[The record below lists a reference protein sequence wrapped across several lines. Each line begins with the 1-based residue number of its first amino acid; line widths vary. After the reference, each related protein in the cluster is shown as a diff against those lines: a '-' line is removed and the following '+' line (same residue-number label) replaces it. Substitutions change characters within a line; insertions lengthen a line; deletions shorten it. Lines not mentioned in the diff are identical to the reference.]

1 MGELETLLL
10 WDDGTE
16 EYKRKLFRKIEAYES
31 IIIFGA
37 GIGGKITLDLL
48 LGKGYRDK
56 VKAFSD
62 NNKNKLNTIYY
73 DFPVIRPEVIKEYG
87 EKPLIVVSSTA
98 YNIILKQ
105 LVGMGINEKDVYYFQ
120 PAGISVNS
128 DNDVQ
133 FIKEHIVEFETV
145 YDLLA
150 DNISK
155 NIYSNL
161 LNYRISKNEIWLEK
175 MKDLIDDEADQYFDI
190 DIFKSYKFD
199 EFVDGGGYDGDTLN
213 NFYRHYP
220 QWQGIYYCL
229 EASRKIYIKLSEYV
243 SKMYKGKKVIP
254 MNYAIWHEKGKIY
267 FDTSTY
273 GDGGGSRISDQG
285 EEVECN
291 SLDNLLDGKNIGFI
305 KMDIEGAERNGL
317 IGARKIIQRN
327 NPILAICI
335 YHKPEDFF
343 DIPLLI
349 QMIKPDEYDFYIRQ
363 YRYGQSET
371 VLYAMPKS
379 RKIE

>member
-1 MGELETLLL
+1 MGELETLLF

-73 DFPVIRPEVIKEYG
+73 DFPVIRPEAIKEYG

-190 DIFKSYKFD
+190 DIFK
-199 EFVDGGGYDGDTLN
+199 
-213 NFYRHYP
+213 
-220 QWQGIYYCL
+220 
-229 EASRKIYIKLSEYV
+229 
-243 SKMYKGKKVIP
+243 
-254 MNYAIWHEKGKIY
+254 
-267 FDTSTY
+267 
-273 GDGGGSRISDQG
+273 
-285 EEVECN
+285 
-291 SLDNLLDGKNIGFI
+291 
-305 KMDIEGAERNGL
+305 
-317 IGARKIIQRN
+317 
-327 NPILAICI
+327 
-335 YHKPEDFF
+335 PELFTAT
-343 DIPLLI
+343 P
-349 QMIKPDEYDFYIRQ
+349 
-363 YRYGQSET
+363 
-371 VLYAMPKS
+371 
-379 RKIE
+379 